1 MSEQEQTAT
10 PDFVEIVSTGTH
22 AEALEALRAH
32 LTARLALASDRDAVG
47 LSKQLTDVIDR
58 LNRLGADEEG
68 SDLDDLLN
76 ED

>member
-1 MSEQEQTAT
+1 MSEQEQPAS

-22 AEALEALRAH
+22 EQALEALRRH
-32 LTARLALASDRDAVG
+32 LTARLAGASDRDAVG
-47 LSKQLTDVIDR
+47 LSKQLQAVIAE
-58 LNRLGADEEG
+58 LSRLGMDEEG